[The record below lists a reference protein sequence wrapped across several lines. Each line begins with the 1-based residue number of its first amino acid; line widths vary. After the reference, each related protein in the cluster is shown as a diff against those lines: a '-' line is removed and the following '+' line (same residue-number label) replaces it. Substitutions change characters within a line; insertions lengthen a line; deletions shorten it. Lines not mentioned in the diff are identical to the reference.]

1 MNSRRNFLGGAL
13 GGAALSALASRAS
26 ATGTASAERVRPTS
40 LLGLPEPVLQTSAAT
55 QPPLQPPNGRPYRPV
70 LTLNG
75 WTLPWRMKG
84 GVKEFHL
91 VAEPVLREIAPGMTA
106 RLWGYNGQSPGPTI
120 EVVEGDRV
128 RLFVT
133 NRLPEVTTV
142 HWHGQRLP
150 AGMDG
155 VAGLTQPAIP
165 VGQTFVYEFVARRP
179 GTFMYHPHADEMT
192 QMATDMTTRRLFL
205 RAAPAPSCT
214 TPMPTRWFRWPW
226 A

>member
-1 MNSRRNFLGGAL
+1 MNTRRNFLGGAL
-13 GGAALSALASRAS
+13 GGAALSALAGHAR
-26 ATGTASAERVRPTS
+26 AERVRPGS
-40 LLGLPEPVLQTSAAT
+40 LLGLPEPVIQNSADT
-55 QPPLQPPNGRPYRPV
+55 QSPLPPPTGRPYRPV

-75 WTLPWRMKG
+75 WTLPWRMKD

-133 NRLPEVTTV
+133 NHLPEVTTV

-150 AGMDG
+150 G
-155 VAGLTQPAIP
+155 
-165 VGQTFVYEFVARRP
+165 RP
-179 GTFMYHPHADEMT
+179 SSTNSWRG
-192 QMATDMTTRRLFL
+192 
-205 RAAPAPSCT
+205 APAPSCT
-214 TPMPTRWFRWPW
+214 TLTPTRWCRWPW